1 MKNKLISTLLVIC
14 LALISFSGC
23 NNQNDIIDGNIEI
36 ISGDIEQEE
45 SLYVTFD
52 AYGEA
57 FGMLTVNQTTENGN
71 TEANESMSW
80 SFDAVHTEKISSLL
94 ERNKVLSIEPYNEDN
109 DIFEGWIVYREIITI
124 DDEGFETYSYEKLS
138 ADTIYSTNEILEM
151 TVPDFNITFVAK
163 WKNIALE
170 DYSMGSFSN
179 EPIMDT
185 VYFSLY
191 ANGGTMTFSDEET
204 ENFKLERYNYWLNEN
219 DTLNDV
225 MTGSIIN
232 SAKLLSIEKE
242 NATFTGWTV
251 YEADS
256 INWSSEEISGDGY
269 TYFLYNPNDED
280 FKYLMLENSRLYS
293 SNASTEEISQIIY
306 TGNSYYAVANWE
318 E

>member
-23 NNQNDIIDGNIEI
+23 NNQNNIIDDNIEM

-57 FGMLTVNQTTENGN
+57 FGMLTVNQTTETGN

-163 WKNIALE
+163 WKNVALE
-170 DYSMGSFSN
+170 DYSMGSFSK
-179 EPIMDT
+179 ERIMDT
-185 VYFSLY
+185 GYFSLY
-191 ANGGTMTFSDEET
+191 ANGGTMTFSDDET

-318 E
+318 